1 MVCPLI
7 TTEEAAEPSEM
18 VFVPTVTAESAG
30 CRICEP
36 MTNCEMLFSVYTV
49 PPTVMAG
56 AVLAGPGAA
65 IAKVCPLIMT
75 IEPVGASERV

>member
-1 MVCPLI
+1 
-7 TTEEAAEPSEM
+7 
-18 VFVPTVTAESAG
+18 
-30 CRICEP
+30 
-36 MTNCEMLFSVYTV
+36 VYTV